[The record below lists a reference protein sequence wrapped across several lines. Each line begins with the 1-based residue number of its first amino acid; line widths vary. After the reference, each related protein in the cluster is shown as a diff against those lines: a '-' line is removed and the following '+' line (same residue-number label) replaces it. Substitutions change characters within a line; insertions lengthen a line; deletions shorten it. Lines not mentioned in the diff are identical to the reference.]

1 VLLVTSD
8 VSIEVSTTNNCS
20 MKHGKSLEDVLIMGN
35 RRASD
40 NKRRKSNHRRETI
53 IDHSALRETALG
65 KSFWGGVFGLVGIH
79 NHSDT
84 NYAVIKT
91 STKDIEAPEEANKVK
106 RYL

>member
-1 VLLVTSD
+1 
-8 VSIEVSTTNNCS
+8 